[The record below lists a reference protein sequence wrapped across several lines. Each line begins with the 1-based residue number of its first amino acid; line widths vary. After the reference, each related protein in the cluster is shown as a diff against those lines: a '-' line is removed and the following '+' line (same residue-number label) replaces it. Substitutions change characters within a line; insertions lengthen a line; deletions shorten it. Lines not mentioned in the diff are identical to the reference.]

1 MVPGLPGRRRCG
13 QPGPLC
19 DEVAQL
25 QDPSHLARTPIRR
38 AAKAA
43 VPRLIDLY
51 DNPQE
56 RPEETTGESAVVTH
70 AWVLHAMFAY
80 LNAFQ
85 ASLKTYPPIAP
96 GTPDPY
102 APPRA
107 P

>member
-1 MVPGLPGRRRCG
+1 MKWRNDKMHLIWQER
-13 QPGPLC
+13 QS
-19 DEVAQL
+19 
-25 QDPSHLARTPIRR
+25 DPPQKLV
-38 AAKAA
+38 

-70 AWVLHAMFAY
+70 GLVVHAMFAY

-102 APPRA
+102 APPWA